1 MCRSCWLSTTLEGVQ
16 GGEQKWSALCL
27 GKNWQ
32 DKSWDSCTLPAS
44 KSYYTVLFTYLYG
57 TVSQLSEVLS
67 PELHSS
73 FLPQVKKQTNH
84 DVSAASS
91 VLRWQLR
98 WPWQKDPEW
107 ASLLCLRSRRDWSL
121 GTGTAPLHLYTSSES
136 KQIGKSLLVLGSPVL
151 VGDSEFYMIVKQLH
165 APSQLKDI
173 FWGRSWLKDTKE
185 YPPSW
190 KTGEGLVERYQNL
203 LSCRRLSGLCWVVR
217 EDGLMLLQGTSSN
230 RKSASI

>member
-1 MCRSCWLSTTLEGVQ
+1 MCCSCWLSTTLEGVQ

-32 DKSWDSCTLPAS
+32 DKSWDS
-44 KSYYTVLFTYLYG
+44 LYSPFIKIILHCPFHLSIWNSFSTIWG
-57 TVSQLSEVLS
+57 TVSWAAFLIFAPSE
-67 PELHSS
+67 
-73 FLPQVKKQTNH
+73 QTNKPTNP
-84 DVSAASS
+84 DVRVASLD
-91 VLRWQLR
+91 LRWQLR
-98 WPWQKDPEW
+98 WPWQRDPEW
-107 ASLLCLRSRRDWSL
+107 ASLLGLRSRRNWSL
-121 GTGTAPLHLYTSSES
+121 GTSTAPLHLYTSSES

-151 VGDSEFYMIVKQLH
+151 VGDSEFYLIVKQVH

-217 EDGLMLLQGTSSN
+217 
-230 RKSASI
+230 